1 MKKLFWRLQ
10 ALYWFWHLAG
20 LISWKATGE
29 LWDSFAPYNPAE
41 FEDARTSVEDE
52 LEEWSR

>member
-20 LISWKATGE
+20 FISWKATGE
-29 LWDSFAPYNPAE
+29 LWDSYAPYSPAE

-52 LEEWSR
+52 LEEWRG